1 MKKRDSSRWERMAN
15 WVKRHPIVSSVVV
28 FGIVLLPFVLYIIF
42 KLAGKSFWTAG
53 DLLEYWGAVL
63 GAAVTF
69 GTIALAI
76 HHFNRELEQRKQEEM
91 QHLQE
96 QKDRIQPYLHTES
109 RKADILSVQKPAGEN
124 VCYIQYPA
132 NDYDESN
139 TAPSASFEMPSVIRD
154 FKEKGQLE
162 QLAEMTNQHYCLHD
176 YRITNAGAGNAVK
189 VLLKIDGYAPKPP
202 FSIIQGETKYF
213 VFIFYRRLL
222 RGQKQR
228 QITIELYYSNRMSSQ
243 SYQQT
248 EHFTLKENEENDD
261 EYLKT
266 SLDLITPPQ
275 EINEPY
281 LLNEPLQP
289 SIK

>member
-1 MKKRDSSRWERMAN
+1 MKRRDSSRWERVAN
-15 WVKRHPIVSSVVV
+15 WVKKHPFISLIVVL
-28 FGIVLLPFVLYIIF
+28 GIVLLPFILYIIF

-76 HHFNRELEQRKQEEM
+76 HHFNRELAQRKQEEI

-139 TAPSASFEMPSVIRD
+139 VAPSASFEMSSVIRD
-154 FKEKGQLE
+154 FKDKGQLE
-162 QLAEMTNQHYCLHD
+162 QLGEMTNQHYCLHD

-202 FSIIQGETKYF
+202 FSIVQGETKYF
-213 VFIFYRRLL
+213 VFIFYRSLL
-222 RGQKQR
+222 RGQNQR
-228 QITIELYYSNRMSSQ
+228 KITIELYYSNRMSSQ

-261 EYLKT
+261 ECLMVRQT

-275 EINEPY
+275 EFNESY
-281 LLNEPLQP
+281 LPN
-289 SIK
+289 